1 MLQSVVEAP
10 EKESSGG
17 GGGGGVASTAKH
29 GRWNETSSQ
38 QHQQQHLVLLSLDG
52 SKKVKPTSAEALP
65 AKSPSYLP
73 SATAR
78 RAEQMLSSL
87 GESIEMTS
95 TDVKI
100 FQEKGDDEKVNRKR
114 KLNPE
119 HDLDEVSNALA
130 DVADEFA
137 RMLEGQSSR
146 PCYPLSTMFGLDVI
160 GSPNKMVRLQFV
172 ARDGSN
178 DDSSASTSPTTSTTT
193 MMMTSKN
200 SDDSGRRV
208 DIDAITSLAFD
219 GPVQSSKLEMERNN
233 EIGDERFEQ
242 NDVETSCVGGR
253 EKEASH
259 FGRKSKSRRCGRR
272 HCRHC
277 CKKEKRRWRTRRKSG
292 KRHFA
297 ETETCKVKII
307 PSSK

>member
-1 MLQSVVEAP
+1 MLHEKLFQDYFDSDGNIYNDIPLHDLIGTVSSNSNNNSSEDTVQEFCESSIVNGRSEEVLQSVVEAP

-219 GPVQSSKLEMERNN
+219 GPVQSSKL
-233 EIGDERFEQ
+233 
-242 NDVETSCVGGR
+242 
-253 EKEASH
+253 
-259 FGRKSKSRRCGRR
+259 
-272 HCRHC
+272 
-277 CKKEKRRWRTRRKSG
+277 
-292 KRHFA
+292 
-297 ETETCKVKII
+297 
-307 PSSK
+307 